1 MSIEQATAF
10 IEDILKNPGM
20 RENIETCM
28 TIEERLSL
36 AKSIGYGFSIDD
48 FREVAAAFNADF
60 HTRAILDSG
69 CRVVTAESGGNY
81 CGIYN
86 TPAPIEKQH

>member
-1 MSIEQATAF
+1 MSIEHATAF

-20 RENIETCM
+20 KEEIETCR

-48 FREVAAAFNADF
+48 LREVAAVFNSDF
-60 HTRAILDSG
+60 QVREILDSG
-69 CRVVTAESGGNY
+69 CRVVTAESEVNY
-81 CGIYN
+81 CCVYN
-86 TPAPIEKQH
+86 TPAPIEELH